1 MVDRTVFPSAALS
14 DPAARPA
21 PAAYAAKAYRWARR
35 VGTNE
40 YVRST
45 GIIALTS
52 LLGLALRSQLQ
63 ITDIAML
70 FLLAVVIVGYSH
82 HRPAALWA
90 CVLSIAAF
98 DFGFVPPYYTLN
110 VHEPA
115 YFLTFV
121 VMFVVAL
128 FMTQLTTRI
137 RSQAEDAREREQ
149 RTAARFALSREL
161 ATVDA
166 IPAQIAV
173 AERHIAQA
181 GRGEA
186 HVFLDPRSGGGPG
199 HHPWPD
205 DGVFDSV
212 AVRVAASWAHE
223 HGESAGWGTSQ
234 CAEAEALVVPLSSPT
249 ETLGIV
255 TLKPEWPERILA
267 PAERRTVEALA
278 RQAAIALERTLLSQ
292 GHEQARMQV
301 ESERLRTALLSSL
314 SHDLR
319 TPLGS
324 IEGAASSLLQES
336 GVRSPGLQREMAETI
351 LEESRRMTRLVTN
364 LLDMVRVETGDLTV
378 RKEWQPLEEALG
390 VALLRLEERLATHV
404 VATRLPQDLPLVPI
418 DELLVEQVF
427 INLLENAVK
436 YTPPGTPIIVSA
448 WQEGD
453 AVVVEVADRG
463 PGIPQGEEET
473 IFRKFHRVAG
483 ADQAGPPGGSGLGLT
498 ICRGIVAA
506 HGGRIWLERRADRG
520 AVFRFT
526 LPLEGTPPGIPPTDA
541 VA

>member
-1 MVDRTVFPSAALS
+1 LAHS
-14 DPAARPA
+14 
-21 PAAYAAKAYRWARR
+21 AAKAYRRARR
-35 VGTNE
+35 LGANE
-40 YVRST
+40 YISSL
-45 GIIALTS
+45 GIIAITS
-52 LLGLALRSQLQ
+52 LIGLVLRPHLQ

-70 FLLAVVIVGYSH
+70 FLLAVVVVGYSH
-82 HRPAALWA
+82 HRRAALLA

-110 VHEPA
+110 VHEAA
-115 YFLTFV
+115 YFLTFG
-121 VMFVVAL
+121 VMLAVAL
-128 FMTQLTTRI
+128 VMTQLTTRI
-137 RSQAEDAREREQ
+137 RGQAEEAMEREQ

-166 IPAQIAV
+166 IPAQIAIT
-173 AERHIAQA
+173 ERHIAQA
-181 GRGEA
+181 GQGEVHA
-186 HVFLDPRSGGGPG
+186 LLSLTPG
-199 HHPWPD
+199 ESPSHHPWPD

-212 AVRVAASWAHE
+212 AVRVAASWAYE
-223 HGESAGWGTSQ
+223 NGESAGWGTSQ
-234 CAEAEALVVPLSSPT
+234 CAEAEALVVPMKSPN

-255 TLKPEWPERILA
+255 TLRPESPERILS
-267 PAERRTVEALA
+267 PAQRRTVEALA
-278 RQAAIALERTLLSQ
+278 RQAAIALERTLLSR
-292 GHEQARMQV
+292 GHEQARMEV

-336 GVRSPGLQREMAETI
+336 GVLSPGLQREMAETI

-364 LLDMVRVETGDLTV
+364 LLDMVRVETGDLAV
-378 RKEWQPLEEALG
+378 HKAWQPLEEALG
-390 VALLRLEERLATHV
+390 VALLRLEERLASHPVETK
-404 VATRLPQDLPLVPI
+404 LPQELPLLPI
-418 DELLVEQVF
+418 DELLIEQVF

-436 YTPPGTPIIVSA
+436 YTAPGTPITVSA

-453 AVVVEVADRG
+453 AVLVEVADRG
-463 PGIPQGEEET
+463 EGIPQGEEET

-483 ADQAGPPGGSGLGLT
+483 AGPTVPPGGSGLGLT

-520 AVFRFT
+520 AAFRFT
-526 LPLEGTPPGIPPTDA
+526 LPLEGTPPGLPPSDV